1 MGETELDPTGPEAG
15 ATELD
20 ATTGDG
26 TGGGMS
32 SPPGAGTTEPV
43 FMSEEEEKLADANDR
58 YLRLM
63 ADFDNFRKRTQKER
77 QDIQAYATE
86 DVVREI
92 LPVMD
97 NLERALLA
105 GREKGNEDSGV
116 MKGVDLTLRMFQVV
130 LEKFGV
136 TRIKAAGEPFDPH
149 RHEAI
154 MQSESPE
161 VVVETVSEELEPGY
175 VMRGRVVR
183 PARVRVLKPKPAAE
197 AA

>member
-1 MGETELDPTGPEAG
+1 MDEAPELETKETKKEEGPAPEQAAPSEVDPLQAMAAER
-15 ATELD
+15 ER
-20 ATTGDG
+20 
-26 TGGGMS
+26 
-32 SPPGAGTTEPV
+32 
-43 FMSEEEEKLADANDR
+43 LAEQYAALHDQL
-58 YLRLM
+58 LRKQ
-63 ADFDNFRKRTQKER
+63 ADFENYRKRVERER
-77 QDIQAYATE
+77 QDYRHQATME
-86 DVVREI
+86 VVREI

-161 VVVETVSEELEPGY
+161 VVVETVAEELEPGY